1 MSSLRILKLCPGT
14 QSRGQTRSWQLVIM
28 AISEVVFTMAKGWHV
43 HYVHDGVW
51 TEWPGLA
58 KGLKG
63 NGVEFGN
70 KINV

>member
-1 MSSLRILKLCPGT
+1 
-14 QSRGQTRSWQLVIM
+14 M